1 MRAEKVRHF
10 IDGLLEVAFEGI
22 SSGVYCHFKTQSI
35 LEAHYSA
42 STKELVELER
52 IATEYESNKH
62 YIELGKAVEK
72 AFNKNCDIYLYEENE
87 SVNGYLL
94 GYGVEVAERITK
106 PEQLLEWAEGRE

>member
-1 MRAEKVRHF
+1 MKAEKVRSTLR
-10 IDGLLEVAFEGI
+10 LLNELDHAVNLKRCFDE
-22 SSGVYCHFKTQSI
+22 
-35 LEAHYSA
+35 LE
-42 STKELVELER
+42 ELER
-52 IATEYESNKH
+52 IATEYEANKH

-106 PEQLLEWAEGRE
+106 PEQLLKWAEGRAND